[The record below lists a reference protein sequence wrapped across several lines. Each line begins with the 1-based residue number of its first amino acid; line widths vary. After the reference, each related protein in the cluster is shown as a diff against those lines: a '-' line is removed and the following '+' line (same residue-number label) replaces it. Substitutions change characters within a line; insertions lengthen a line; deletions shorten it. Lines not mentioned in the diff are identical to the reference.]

1 MASKNCMEPWATTT
15 HFYLSD
21 RFLGCSRDD
30 GNMRHLE
37 ERLSRMKD
45 QWNPTTSSSKA
56 PAVASAGERELESL
70 QSTIQ
75 ETRRILEASR
85 KLLEKIAEREHP
97 TQP

>member
-1 MASKNCMEPWATTT
+1 MESDHQFIEGARRSQRWA
-15 HFYLSD
+15 
-21 RFLGCSRDD
+21 
-30 GNMRHLE
+30 
-37 ERLSRMKD
+37 
-45 QWNPTTSSSKA
+45 
-56 PAVASAGERELESL
+56 ERELESL